1 MKEPARAL
9 VAALPAIQ
17 NRLSLDTPG
26 DRLPLPPH
34 PPDRRQ
40 ETATILRI
48 SLPLTAAYIAE
59 MGMVITDMIIV
70 GRLGSNELAAV
81 GLAGDWFWVLL
92 LIGMGVISIVGV
104 IAAQNFGAG
113 DRAAVIAS
121 CEQGMIA
128 ATIASIPVML
138 LVWYLGPVLGWARQD
153 PEVVQLITDYS
164 RILTW
169 SVLPALWFSVMR
181 NYTTALA
188 RNAVIGTITIA
199 ALVLNLVLNYTLVY
213 GKFGFPALGVVGAGF
228 GTTIVN
234 YVMFAALVVH
244 VMWSKQLKN
253 YRPKIIPRRIDRR
266 LLREI
271 FALGIPISLT
281 QFLNGAMFTVSAVVV
296 GMISAATLAAQ
307 QIVYSVIY
315 LSLTAAGA
323 LGDSVRVRV
332 AYGIGLRSV
341 SAARQS
347 VHIAFFLAAVTTF
360 LATLVLW
367 LFPHALVGI
376 FLDTNDPAN
385 SNVAGIAVSLSIY
398 AGMFLLLDGVLLVAA
413 NALRG
418 LRDTKSPLWISMAG
432 YWAVGLGSGLWL
444 CFPLGYGADG
454 LWWGLVAGVL
464 FSNILMFRR
473 LALRLAEADVSLR
486 AY

>member
-1 MKEPARAL
+1 M
-9 VAALPAIQ
+9 
-17 NRLSLDTPG
+17 
-26 DRLPLPPH
+26 PLPPH

-48 SLPLTAAYIAE
+48 SMPLTAAYIAE

-113 DRAAVIAS
+113 NKAAVIAS

-128 ATIASIPVML
+128 ATITSIPVML
-138 LVWYLGPVLGWARQD
+138 LVWYLGPVLSWAKQD
-153 PEVVQLITDYS
+153 AEVVQLITDYS

-169 SVLPALWFSVMR
+169 SVLPALWFAVMR
-181 NYTTALA
+181 NYITALA

-199 ALVLNLVLNYTLVY
+199 ALVLNLALNYTLVY
-213 GKFGFPALGVVGAGF
+213 GKFGFPALGVVGAGY

-234 YVMFAALVVH
+234 YVMFAALVAH
-244 VMWSKQLKN
+244 VMWSSELRS
-253 YRPKIIPRRIDRR
+253 YRPKIFPRHIDRQ
-266 LLREI
+266 LLREM
-271 FALGIPISLT
+271 FSLGLPISLT
-281 QFLNGAMFTVSAVVV
+281 QFMNGAMFTVAAVVV
-296 GMISAATLAAQ
+296 GILSAATLAAQ

-332 AYGIGLRSV
+332 AFGIGLRSA

-347 VHIAFFLAAVTTF
+347 ANIAFFLAALTTF
-360 LATLVLW
+360 LAALVLW
-367 LFPHALVGI
+367 LFPYTLVGI
-376 FLDTNDPAN
+376 FLDTENPAN
-385 SNVAGIAVSLSIY
+385 NDVVTIAVSLSIY

-418 LRDTKSPLWISMAG
+418 LRDTQSPLWISLAG
-432 YWAVGLGSGLWL
+432 YWGVGLGSGLWL

-473 LALRLAEADVSLR
+473 FTERLAQAEISLR
-486 AY
+486 DS